1 MFTEDGMKPT
11 SWLYIGA
18 VILLLLA
25 AAGICVGGFI
35 LLGAAGGAQGVT
47 GIGSVGVLLGVIALV
62 AGIVMIVI
70 AARKTKQETAQ
81 NVTLKVDLP
90 GDTKIEEMKCKSC
103 GGTLTADNI
112 KLVNGAPMVTC
123 PYCNSVYQLT
133 EEPKW

>member
-1 MFTEDGMKPT
+1 MEVGVKSTTWM
-11 SWLYIGA
+11 YVGA

-25 AAGICVGGFI
+25 AAGICLGGFI
-35 LLGAAGGAQGVT
+35 LLGASGGAQGVT

-70 AARKTKQETAQ
+70 AARKTKSDTAQ

>member
-1 MFTEDGMKPT
+1 MKPVT
-11 SWLYIGA
+11 WMYVGA
-18 VILLLLA
+18 VILILLA

-35 LLGAAGGAQGVT
+35 LLGASGGAQGVT
-47 GIGSVGVLLGVIALV
+47 GIGSAGMCIGAIALV
-62 AGIVMIVI
+62 GGIVLIVL

-90 GDTKIEEMKCKSC
+90 GETRIEAMKCRSC
-103 GGTLTADNI
+103 GGELTADNI

-123 PYCNSVYQLT
+123 PYCNTIYQLT

>member
-1 MFTEDGMKPT
+1 MKST
-11 SWLYIGA
+11 TWLYVGA

-35 LLGAAGGAQGVT
+35 LLGASGGAQGVT
-47 GIGSVGVLLGVIALV
+47 GIGSVGVVIGVIALA
-62 AGIVMIVI
+62 AGIVMVVL
-70 AARKTKQETAQ
+70 AARKTKQDTAQ
-81 NVTLKVDLP
+81 NVTLNVDLP